1 MKRIPEVTTIE
12 ELIFITIAMLLGE
25 EGMDFSYYE
34 TDPDWWELRLL
45 TRIN

>member
-1 MKRIPEVTTIE
+1 MKQIPEVTTIE

-25 EGMDFSYYE
+25 EGQDFSYYE
-34 TDPDWWELRLL
+34 TDPGWWKLRLW